1 FLGALV
7 NALRGLL

>member
-7 NALRGLL
+7 NALTRVL